1 VRPSCSHP
9 RLGAG
14 AGGDALNT
22 ITPHAE
28 RTLVSSINAVS
39 LVRWPKPYMDE
50 LQLYIDELQLYI
62 DELQLYIDYT
72 SRKTTFLAV
81 FPLG

>member
-1 VRPSCSHP
+1 
-9 RLGAG
+9 
-14 AGGDALNT
+14 
-22 ITPHAE
+22 
-28 RTLVSSINAVS
+28 
-39 LVRWPKPYMDE
+39 MDE